1 MRPSPGALVTVQNG
15 YDGTPCSDE
24 HWHQAQPEGMT
35 VRRPL
40 PRVLDPLPGESLP
53 GLLLRLAF
61 RLEITPDRVAELCGL
76 HEAGGGT
83 PHFYLRYLPES
94 QATTLSYSAGL
105 TAAEVNNL
113 TLRPFAHD
121 FPALT
126 GSKWDLIRTGGSATS
141 NWGVTVSSRY
151 CPDCLRGDG
160 SPVQNAFG
168 GAWQSSWHLPVVFV
182 CLRHRRFLE
191 HLCPA
196 CQRPV
201 NETVRAQPSLIKNSR
216 LPGLHPAQ
224 CRNTLLVGRG
234 SGKSVCGVRLDE
246 HPGSGAR
253 DLSAEDLQRLLSLQ
267 KRIIARLTLTDPRR
281 VGDPMGISFFPDLI
295 SATHLIKLTWPMG
308 ETYVLAQELA
318 MLVEEHAA
326 PVVAVVQ
333 ARRAGDTGARLNSLR
348 AVPADGAQC
357 GALLLAADTLLGD
370 REFVGLRPRIR
381 ALAEEAFR
389 ISPNLADKILRQ
401 EENSDT
407 LTRASFHRMYGDA
420 GSRRQRT
427 SDPRF
432 QIEEVPAYLPRNLY
446 ESHIAPIVLDL
457 PPLGR
462 RAPRLLRRA
471 VSIRLAQLAT
481 GGTWHA
487 SAEFLG
493 IPASGALRT
502 LRVLTRELGESQ
514 MRSVYESVVGEIAD
528 ELARAVSRV
537 DYARRRRTLAK
548 WRLPP
553 DDWHALRDG
562 LPKLGRG
569 RTSTDPRV
577 GSIFLWSEVTQGEH
591 LHSPTLRE
599 LRQTQED
606 TMLLTLAAGRCY
618 STDLSDSRLRLVRR
632 LRVYAGLLG
641 EACDQQTALNVPAD
655 EAVALENSSTN

>member
-1 MRPSPGALVTVQNG
+1 
-15 YDGTPCSDE
+15 
-24 HWHQAQPEGMT
+24 MT
-35 VRRPL
+35 VKRPF

-53 GLLLRLAF
+53 GLLLRVAF
-61 RLEITPDRVAELCGL
+61 RLGLSPDRVAELCRL
-76 HEAGGGT
+76 REMGGAI
-83 PHFYLRYLPES
+83 PHFYLRYLPGP
-94 QATTLSYSAGL
+94 QATALSCSAGL
-105 TAAEVNNL
+105 TAAEANNL
-113 TLRPFAHD
+113 TLRPFAHG

-168 GAWQSSWHLPVVFV
+168 GAWQASWHLPVVFA

-191 HLCPA
+191 HLCPT
-196 CQRPV
+196 CERLV
-201 NETVRAQPSLIKNSR
+201 NGTVRAQPSLIKNSR
-216 LPGLHPAQ
+216 LIGLHPAQ
-224 CRNTLLVGRG
+224 CRNTLTLGRG
-234 SGKSVCGVRLDE
+234 SGKRVCGARLDE

-267 KRIIARLTLTDPRR
+267 ERIIARLTPTDPPR
-281 VGDPMGISFFPDLI
+281 VGDPMSISFFPDLI
-295 SATHLIKLTWPMG
+295 STAHLIKLTWPMG
-308 ETYVLAQELA
+308 ETYIPSQELA

-326 PVVAVVQ
+326 LVVAMVQ
-333 ARRAGDTGARLNSLR
+333 ARRAGDTGANLNSVR
-348 AVPADGAQC
+348 AVPDDAAQC

-370 REFVGLRPRIR
+370 RELVALRPRIR
-381 ALAEEAFR
+381 ALAGEAFR
-389 ISPNLADKILRQ
+389 TSPNHADKILRQ

-407 LTRASFHRMYGDA
+407 LVRASYHRLYGDV
-420 GSRRQRT
+420 GGRRQRT
-427 SDPRF
+427 APPDPRF
-432 QIEEVPAYLPRNLY
+432 QIEEIPAYLPRDWY
-446 ESHIAPIVLDL
+446 ESHIASIIPDL
-457 PPLGR
+457 LSLGR
-462 RAPRLLRRA
+462 RATRLLRRA

-493 IPASGALRT
+493 IPASGALHT

-514 MRSVYESVVGEIAD
+514 LRSVFEDAVGEIAVKHG
-528 ELARAVSRV
+528 RAVGRV
-537 DYARRRRTLAK
+537 DYARRRRSLAK
-548 WRLPP
+548 WRLPT

-599 LRQTQED
+599 HREAGED
-606 TMLLTLAAGRCY
+606 TTLLALAAGRCY
-618 STDLSDSRLRLVRR
+618 STDLHDSRLRLVQR
-632 LRVYAGLLG
+632 LRIYAGLLA
-641 EACDQQTALNVPAD
+641 EACDQQTGLRVSVD
-655 EAVALENSSTN
+655 EVAALEGVRPAGGSTEAGR